1 MIVHANIH
9 MNYFGLNYPV
19 QPFFIAV
26 AVHRAVNSNTF
37 FQQGSS
43 GILMRLMVEL

>member
-19 QPFFIAV
+19 QPFFYCC
-26 AVHRAVNSNTF
+26 HGPKGR
-37 FQQGSS
+37 
-43 GILMRLMVEL
+43 E

>member
-26 AVHRAVNSNTF
+26 TVQRAVNSNTNLF
-37 FQQGSS
+37 TIPTVRL
-43 GILMRLMVEL
+43 ILTPSP